1 MECAKDDARKRQ
13 SYVRRAVSSRLL
25 KVRCCADH
33 TRLVAQLKIFLNLL
47 AEPYIEIIVSER
59 IIGSL
64 QRSSLQLRDSYR
76 DHWDSL
82 SGTSAGG
89 HREVAP
95 QPMLRLVLLMLLL
108 IAAFGY
114 FFYRLSGG

>member
-1 MECAKDDARKRQ
+1 MRT
-13 SYVRRAVSSRLL
+13 
-25 KVRCCADH
+25 H

-47 AEPYIEIIVSER
+47 AEPYIEVIVPER

-82 SGTSAGG
+82 SGTSASV